1 MDFCKSSE
9 LNKLLSLHINDKILF
24 SNLYYTF
31 SLNNRVFNLYN
42 YNIFDFRLTYIIFNK
57 INSTYMEHDRLFN
70 INYLSLFGD
79 YGFVG
84 LNVINWRYIF
94 FRKKLLVE
102 NYNFVTPISK
112 NYLHSLVFMNYLRP
126 YERDEDFVSIII
138 KLMLNTNF
146 DKYIILKSV

>member
-1 MDFCKSSE
+1 
-9 LNKLLSLHINDKILF
+9 
-24 SNLYYTF
+24 
-31 SLNNRVFNLYN
+31 
-42 YNIFDFRLTYIIFNK
+42 
-57 INSTYMEHDRLFN
+57 MEHDRLFN